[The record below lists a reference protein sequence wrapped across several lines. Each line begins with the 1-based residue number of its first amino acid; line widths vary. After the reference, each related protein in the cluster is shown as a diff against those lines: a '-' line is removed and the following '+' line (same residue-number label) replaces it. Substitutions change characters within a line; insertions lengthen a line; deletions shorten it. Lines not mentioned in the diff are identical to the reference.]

1 MRILLLTTGLR
12 LGGAERQVADL
23 ARQFVAFGHDVAV
36 VSLTLAQEVA
46 LPPEVTLHRV
56 DLHKDPL
63 RFLLTLQAV
72 RKWVARWRPDI
83 IHAHMFHANIF
94 ARLLRSRRA
103 GGARIPVLCT
113 AHSSREGGRLR
124 MLAYRL
130 TDGLCTANTHVS
142 AEGMQYML
150 DVRATKAGRIS
161 VMPNGIDTDR
171 FCRDSQA
178 RAQTRQALGVGP
190 DAKIVLNVGRLVH
203 EKDQQRLIEAFRQLA
218 DDPETGA
225 GICLLIAGDG
235 PLKATLI
242 QHAAALGL
250 SHAVRL
256 LGPCDNVPALINAA
270 DLFVLSSVREGL
282 PLVVAEALACETP
295 VVVTDV
301 SGVRALLAASGSIVP
316 AGDTDAL
323 ARGMRAALLGRQ
335 DVGAGRAHAV
345 AAYSLVSVAQRW
357 IDLYRELVQRR
368 GAAMPNA
375 SGKADHA

>member
-23 ARQFVAFGHDVAV
+23 ARQFVAFGHEVAV
-36 VSLTLAQEVA
+36 ISLTLAQEVV
-46 LPPEVTLHRV
+46 LPAEVMLHRV

-63 RFLLTLQAV
+63 RFLFTLHSV
-72 RKWVARWRPDI
+72 RKWVGHWQPDI
-83 IHAHMFHANIF
+83 VHAHMFHANIF
-94 ARLLRSRRA
+94 ARLLRPRRA

-113 AHSSREGGRLR
+113 AHSSREGGKLR

-130 TDGLCTANTHVS
+130 TDGLCAATTHVS

-150 DVRATKAGRIS
+150 DVGATKTGRIS
-161 VMPNGIDTDR
+161 VMPNGIDTDQFR
-171 FCRDSQA
+171 RVPQA
-178 RAQTRQALGVGP
+178 GVQARQALGIGP
-190 DAKIVLNVGRLVH
+190 DARVVLNVGRLVH
-203 EKDQQRLIEAFRQLA
+203 EKDQRRLIEAFRQLA

-256 LGPCDNVPALINAA
+256 LGPCDNVPALMNAA
-270 DLFVLSSVREGL
+270 DLFVLSSMREGL

-295 VVVTDV
+295 LVATDV
-301 SGVRALLAASGSIVP
+301 SGIRALLAASGSIVP

-335 DVGAGRAHAV
+335 DVAAGRVHAV
-345 AAYSLVSVAQRW
+345 AAYSLASVAQRW

-368 GAAMPNA
+368 GAALPHA